1 MSAPSWAHSP
11 VGPCH
16 LCSTSADAL
25 AREPDL
31 GAGRFI
37 MQSELDFT
45 GRWRV
50 ALTVLLVSALTGGV
64 IFRIVTSRGPSWVF
78 YAISAGVLALVA
90 IDMWD
95 KLRAARALLRA
106 TANRLGA
113 SQGQGLDTEH
123 DAVR

>member
-1 MSAPSWAHSP
+1 
-11 VGPCH
+11 
-16 LCSTSADAL
+16 
-25 AREPDL
+25 
-31 GAGRFI
+31 
-37 MQSELDFT
+37 MQSELDFID
-45 GRWRV
+45 RCRV
-50 ALTVLLVSALTGGV
+50 ALTVLLLSALTGGV

-113 SQGQGLDTEH
+113 SQGQSLGTEH
-123 DAVR
+123 DAAR